1 MNFFILSKIV
11 WRSRGPWPRDFLAA
25 SSQSLWSPTTI
36 LILQGGG
43 GNGQYPAKTSEDIAS
58 KKKEHAEKAEINLIN
73 IFLIN

>member
-1 MNFFILSKIV
+1 MDFFILSKIV

-25 SSQSLWSPTTI
+25 SSQSLWSPKQSHFLGGKWTI
-36 LILQGGG
+36 SSKDFGGHRL
-43 GNGQYPAKTSEDIAS
+43 